1 MNLKIVK
8 LVFDNYKMRFKQK
21 KKSNFLFFIFLLK
34 KDSLRKLTEDLNK
47 RISELRDTTRIRDD
61 DGDRTSRVR
70 EMEKELNSVLDEN
83 NVCRFFSRNKKKIF
97 LLAIT

>member
-1 MNLKIVK
+1 
-8 LVFDNYKMRFKQK
+8 MRFKQK